1 MDTVISKT
9 KIQNAMD
16 LTAAMASEEIARHY
30 GWTESEALA
39 ALLSSKTGEY
49 LYDDL
54 SKFWWAGPSAIA
66 ELFEEEY
73 ERA

>member
-1 MDTVISKT
+1 
-9 KIQNAMD
+9 MD

-39 ALLSSKTGEY
+39 TLLSSRTGAY
-49 LYDDL
+49 LYDDRTE
-54 SKFWWAGPSAIA
+54 FWWTGPSAIA

-73 ERA
+73 DRG